1 VRLHQTVG
9 TGSRFDRLN
18 KIRCV
23 DHFFPIVGDLTMS
36 QIESRDQFVWSL
48 DTTYTNH
55 LNGPSQFGSI
65 EINTALVRND
75 PYIIELVYDE
85 LFNFVLRQIHQDW
98 NLDKF

>member
-1 VRLHQTVG
+1 
-9 TGSRFDRLN
+9 
-18 KIRCV
+18 
-23 DHFFPIVGDLTMS
+23 MS